1 MADVTTVFGQPLAR
15 DPKVALPPPPVRQ
28 PERPGPEH
36 KVQFVI
42 ELVGPRSCPAAAVA
56 ALLDPRWH
64 QALGQPQLFAMSP
77 ADKDWQPLIARTDG
91 SYDSVALAWD
101 LVTDQGEL
109 TSQAAAHLFQVA
121 ESFATHLQ
129 RRAMPLP
136 PPADVN
142 RHVSI
147 LKEIQENLDIG
158 VEILMVPKGPEFPER
173 EVWIALAELGFDL
186 KPSGFF
192 EIVDAATGDPYVEVT
207 PTGGASSFAL
217 SSVQAEVR
225 HPGLLIGF
233 SLPLSPN
240 PAYSLDAA
248 YRTADHLGQRLNAAP
263 FADGD
268 QLLGHTVR
276 NELSSNLMAAVRSMV
291 GAGIEPGSR
300 AAKRLFGG

>member
-1 MADVTTVFGQPLAR
+1 MADVTKVFGQPLAR
-15 DPKVALPPPPVRQ
+15 DPRVALPPPPARLS
-28 PERPGPEH
+28 ERPGPEH

-64 QALGQPQLFAMSP
+64 QALGQPQLFVMSP
-77 ADKDWQPLIARTDG
+77 ADKDWQPLTARTDG
-91 SYDSVALAWD
+91 SYDSIALAWD
-101 LVTDQGEL
+101 LVADQGEF

-121 ESFATHLQ
+121 EGFATHIQ

-142 RHVSI
+142 RYVAA
-147 LKEIQENLDIG
+147 LRDIQENLDIG
-158 VEILMVPKGPEFPER
+158 VEILMVPKGAEFPER
-173 EVWIALAELGFDL
+173 EVWIALAELGYDL

-192 EIVDAATGDPYVEVT
+192 EIVDPLTGDPYVEVT
-207 PTGGASSFAL
+207 PTGGASSFTL

-240 PAYSLDAA
+240 PTYSLDAA
-248 YRTADHLGQRLNAAP
+248 YRTADHLSQRLNAAA

-268 QLLGHTVR
+268 QTLGHTTR
-276 NELSSNLMAAVRSMV
+276 SELTSNLMAAVRSMI
-291 GAGIEPGSR
+291 GAGIEPGSI